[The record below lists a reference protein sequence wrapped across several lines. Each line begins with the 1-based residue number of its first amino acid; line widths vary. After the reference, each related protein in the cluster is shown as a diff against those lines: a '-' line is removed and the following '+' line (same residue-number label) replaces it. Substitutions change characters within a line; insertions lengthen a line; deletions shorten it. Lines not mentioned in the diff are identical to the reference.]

1 MYRVVFAAV
10 YSKKPVGHGE
20 SSWTLEEV
28 YMETSHVLSGL
39 SRKSGLHLLSP
50 ASNPVETAST
60 ATTHPGGGHATSNEL
75 SELES
80 AHENGDGAE
89 LSACGPPTAS
99 HQEPAD
105 VSCYFKFPT
114 NDCELFHR
122 DDENIDMFND
132 KPISGNEELNSVMCS
147 EKQSSSISAIMMN
160 SSVSEGNKD
169 NLVSGSDCKP
179 FTDNEVSD
187 GSICCDMSL
196 PTINT
201 VRSVASSSLETGDN
215 DASMFNMTSVSPSTA
230 ISPFGEASVPPQEE
244 GGRMKV
250 TNNEDGLDEWPDRVM
265 SYERSSLFL
274 SPPSATSSLENRVN
288 LREREENITKL
299 LEDEKKPSLT
309 RNPCSVVNSEGN
321 DAGLLEL
328 EECAT
333 SLVNDENGI
342 GVQASP
348 VPFQEKLSS
357 TLYPCLADSSV
368 GKNAGMWELEKC
380 STNLVNDDNGISV
393 GEEARLVDEVDRLSD
408 ERNCLTS
415 QEKSSSTIGPLRK
428 IANSLDEQQTAV
440 VEDRLDEQDND
451 MCDEKRCSPISSSA
465 VPSAKEEK
473 TTNLVNR
480 VDGLEESGHEM
491 SHENPSFTSSSI
503 VTSASI
509 SMVEANMMKLAYDE
523 DRPGVE
529 QDHETYHREQSSTCG
544 TVTDISAPR
553 GNYKTK
559 KKAKK
564 INTNMNKRATVSSSD
579 VKVNSP
585 FQTWLQNFTTFC
597 KTQNEVEQKQVE
609 TSKSSFEDSKHQ
621 GASITYSGKQSHKN
635 LKVQEEYLSGNLE
648 SCNTS
653 VDIPTAMETD
663 CVPPATVCS
672 SVSEYVYEDSTVG
685 RTDSLDQEQ
694 VKFASD
700 SLNSAKSVSNR
711 NVPKVL
717 EAEENEIYNVKDDQS
732 VSENAKENMEIGSED
747 TYARKRSLLIDNS
760 GEVEQP
766 SQKKLRNQS
775 DSEYKERIQ
784 RSLDTTWD
792 KSDDLP
798 LMANVDEVLVHH
810 YILDLS
816 VKFSEKIM
824 KGNIVL
830 FLEPRNEEVT
840 KKQFQMT
847 LDSSLVNIES
857 VSEVALPDD
866 YEVTFCGHKQN
877 NPLTQEACSS
887 GLQNGFLG
895 NILGDN
901 SHTPLPFKG
910 LSYSVYGWCVQI
922 WKPEA
927 TGKAWPRCVWIKY
940 HTSPEGT
947 SLTWATDQDGK

>member
-1 MYRVVFAAV
+1 M
-10 YSKKPVGHGE
+10 
-20 SSWTLEEV
+20 
-28 YMETSHVLSGL
+28 LSGL

-60 ATTHPGGGHATSNEL
+60 TTTHPREVHSTSNEL

-80 AHENGDGAE
+80 AHENGDDAE

-105 VSCYFKFPT
+105 VSCFFKFPT
-114 NDCELFHR
+114 NDCEITREGNSLELFHR
-122 DDENIDMFND
+122 DDENIDVFID
-132 KPISGNEELNSVMCS
+132 KPISGNEELSSVTCS
-147 EKQSSSISAIMMN
+147 EKQSSSISEIMMN

-187 GSICCDMSL
+187 GSICRDMSL

-201 VRSVASSSLETGDN
+201 VMSVASSSLETGDN
-215 DASMFNMTSVSPSTA
+215 DASMFNITSVSPSTA

-274 SPPSATSSLENRVN
+274 SPASATSSLDNYVN

-299 LEDEKKPSLT
+299 VGDGKKPSSPM
-309 RNPCSVVNSEGN
+309 NPCSVVNSEGN

-333 SLVNDENGI
+333 SFVNDENGI
-342 GVQASP
+342 GVLAGP

-357 TLYPCLADSSV
+357 TPYPCLADSSV

-408 ERNCLTS
+408 ERNYLTS
-415 QEKSSSTIGPLRK
+415 QEKSSSTVGPLRK
-428 IANSLDEQQTAV
+428 IANSPEEQRTAIA
-440 VEDRLDEQDND
+440 EDRLDEQDNEN
-451 MCDEKRCSPISSSA
+451 MCDEKRCSPISTSAVSSA
-465 VPSAKEEK
+465 EEEK
-473 TTNLVNR
+473 TTNLINR
-480 VDGLEESGHEM
+480 AERLEESGHEM

-503 VTSASI
+503 VTSARM
-509 SMVEANMMKLAYDE
+509 SMVEGNVMKLVCDE
-523 DRPGVE
+523 DKPGVE
-529 QDHETYHREQSSTCG
+529 QDHETCHREQSSTCG
-544 TVTDISAPR
+544 TVTDMSAPR
-553 GNYKTK
+553 GKMK

-564 INTNMNKRATVSSSD
+564 INTNMNKRTTVSTSD
-579 VKVNSP
+579 VEVNSP

-609 TSKSSFEDSKHQ
+609 TSKSSFEDSTHQ

-635 LKVQEEYLSGNLE
+635 LKVQEDYSSGNLE

-663 CVPPATVCS
+663 CVPPAAVCS

-685 RTDSLDQEQ
+685 RIDSFDQEQ

-711 NVPKVL
+711 QNVPKVL
-717 EAEENEIYNVKDDQS
+717 EAKEKEIYNVKDDQS

-747 TYARKRSLLIDNS
+747 TYARKRSLLSDNS

-766 SQKKLRNQS
+766 SLKKLRNKS
-775 DSEYKERIQ
+775 DSEYKERIE

>member
-1 MYRVVFAAV
+1 M
-10 YSKKPVGHGE
+10 
-20 SSWTLEEV
+20 
-28 YMETSHVLSGL
+28 LSGL

-60 ATTHPGGGHATSNEL
+60 TTTHPREVHSTSNEL

-80 AHENGDGAE
+80 AHENGDDAE
-89 LSACGPPTAS
+89 LSACGPPAAS

-105 VSCYFKFPT
+105 VSCFFKFPT
-114 NDCELFHR
+114 NDCEITREGNSLELFHR
-122 DDENIDMFND
+122 DDENIDVFID
-132 KPISGNEELNSVMCS
+132 KPISGNEELSSVTCS
-147 EKQSSSISAIMMN
+147 EKQSSSISEIMMN

-187 GSICCDMSL
+187 GSICRDMSL

-201 VRSVASSSLETGDN
+201 VMSVASSSLETGDN
-215 DASMFNMTSVSPSTA
+215 DASMFNITSVSPSTA

-274 SPPSATSSLENRVN
+274 SPASATSSLDNYVN

-299 LEDEKKPSLT
+299 VGDGKKPSSPM
-309 RNPCSVVNSEGN
+309 NPCSVVNSEGN

-333 SLVNDENGI
+333 SFVNDENGI
-342 GVQASP
+342 GVLAGP

-357 TLYPCLADSSV
+357 TPYPCLADSSV

-408 ERNCLTS
+408 ERNYLTS
-415 QEKSSSTIGPLRK
+415 QEKSSSTVGPLRK
-428 IANSLDEQQTAV
+428 IANSPEEQRTAIA
-440 VEDRLDEQDND
+440 EDRLDEQDNEN
-451 MCDEKRCSPISSSA
+451 MCDEKRCSPISTSAVSSA
-465 VPSAKEEK
+465 EEEK
-473 TTNLVNR
+473 TTNLINR
-480 VDGLEESGHEM
+480 AERLEESGHEM

-503 VTSASI
+503 VTSARM
-509 SMVEANMMKLAYDE
+509 SMVEGNVMKLVCDE
-523 DRPGVE
+523 DKPGVE
-529 QDHETYHREQSSTCG
+529 QDHETCHREQSSTCG
-544 TVTDISAPR
+544 TVTDMSAPR
-553 GNYKTK
+553 GKMK

-564 INTNMNKRATVSSSD
+564 INTNMNKRTTVSTSD
-579 VKVNSP
+579 VEVNSP

-609 TSKSSFEDSKHQ
+609 TSKSSFEDSTHQ

-635 LKVQEEYLSGNLE
+635 LKVQEDYSSGNLE

-663 CVPPATVCS
+663 CVPPAAVCS

-685 RTDSLDQEQ
+685 RIDSFDQEQ

-711 NVPKVL
+711 QNVPKVL
-717 EAEENEIYNVKDDQS
+717 EAKEKEIYNVKDDQS

-747 TYARKRSLLIDNS
+747 TYARKRSLLSDNS

-766 SQKKLRNQS
+766 SLKKLRNKS
-775 DSEYKERIQ
+775 DSEYKERIE

>member
-1 MYRVVFAAV
+1 M
-10 YSKKPVGHGE
+10 
-20 SSWTLEEV
+20 
-28 YMETSHVLSGL
+28 LSGL

-50 ASNPVETAST
+50 ASNPVEATST
-60 ATTHPGGGHATSNEL
+60 TTTHPREVHATSNEL

-80 AHENGDGAE
+80 AHVNGDDAE
-89 LSACGPPTAS
+89 LSACGPPTAP

-105 VSCYFKFPT
+105 VSCYLKFPT
-114 NDCELFHR
+114 NECEITRDGNSLELFHR
-122 DDENIDMFND
+122 DDEDIDVFND
-132 KPISGNEELNSVMCS
+132 KPISGNEELSSVMCS
-147 EKQSSSISAIMMN
+147 EKQSSSISEITMN
-160 SSVSEGNKD
+160 ASVSEGNKD

-187 GSICCDMSL
+187 GSICRDMSL
-196 PTINT
+196 STINA
-201 VRSVASSSLETGDN
+201 VMSVASSSLETGDN
-215 DASMFNMTSVSPSTA
+215 DASMFNFTSVSPSTA
-230 ISPFGEASVPPQEE
+230 ISPLGEASVPPQKE
-244 GGRMKV
+244 GGRIKV
-250 TNNEDGLDEWPDRVM
+250 TNTEDGLDEWPDRVM
-265 SYERSSLFL
+265 SYERSSLFFR
-274 SPPSATSSLENRVN
+274 PPSATSSLENHVN

-299 LEDEKKPSLT
+299 VGDGEKPAST
-309 RNPCSVVNSEGN
+309 MNPCSVVSSEGN

-333 SLVNDENGI
+333 SFVNDENGI
-342 GVQASP
+342 SVLAGP
-348 VPFQEKLSS
+348 VPFQEELSS

-368 GKNAGMWELEKC
+368 GKNASMWELEKC
-380 STNLVNDDNGISV
+380 STNLVNDDNGSGV
-393 GEEARLVDEVDRLSD
+393 GEEARLVDEVDRLSH
-408 ERNCLTS
+408 ERNYLTS
-415 QEKSSSTIGPLRK
+415 QEESSSIIGPLGK
-428 IANSLDEQQTAV
+428 IANSPEEQRTAG
-440 VEDRLDEQDND
+440 DRLDDVDNED
-451 MCDEKRCSPISSSA
+451 MCDEKRCSPISTSAVSSA
-465 VPSAKEEK
+465 EVEK
-473 TTNLVNR
+473 TTNLINR
-480 VDGLEESGHEM
+480 AERLEESGHEM

-503 VTSASI
+503 VTSASM
-509 SMVEANMMKLAYDE
+509 SVVEGNVMKLAYDE
-523 DRPGVE
+523 DKPSVK
-529 QDHETYHREQSSTCG
+529 QDHETCHREQSSTGG
-544 TVTDISAPR
+544 TVTDLCAPR
-553 GNYKTK
+553 RKTK

-564 INTNMNKRATVSSSD
+564 INTNMNKRTTMSSSD

-585 FQTWLQNFTTFC
+585 FQTWLQSFTTFC

-609 TSKSSFEDSKHQ
+609 TSISSFEDSNHQ
-621 GASITYSGKQSHKN
+621 GVSNTYSGKQGQKN
-635 LKVQEEYLSGNLE
+635 LKVQEDYSSGNLG
-648 SCNTS
+648 SCNAS

-663 CVPPATVCS
+663 CVPPAAVCS

-685 RTDSLDQEQ
+685 RIDSFDQAQ

-700 SLNSAKSVSNR
+700 SLNSAKSVPNR
-711 NVPKVL
+711 QNLVKVL
-717 EAEENEIYNVKDDQS
+717 EAKENEIYNVKDDKS
-732 VSENAKENMEIGSED
+732 VSENALGTKESMEIGSED

-766 SQKKLRNQS
+766 SQKKLRNKS
-775 DSEYKERIQ
+775 DSEYKERIG

-866 YEVTFCGHKQN
+866 YEVTFCGHEQN

>member
-1 MYRVVFAAV
+1 M
-10 YSKKPVGHGE
+10 
-20 SSWTLEEV
+20 
-28 YMETSHVLSGL
+28 LSGL
-39 SRKSGLHLLSP
+39 SRKTGLHLLSP

-60 ATTHPGGGHATSNEL
+60 ATTYPRGVHATSNEL
-75 SELES
+75 SALES
-80 AHENGDGAE
+80 AHEEGGNAAF
-89 LSACGPPTAS
+89 SACGPLTAP

-105 VSCYFKFPT
+105 ISCYFKFPT
-114 NDCELFHR
+114 NDCEITRDGNSLELFHR
-122 DDENIDMFND
+122 DDESIDVFND
-132 KPISGNEELNSVMCS
+132 KPISGNEELSSVMCS
-147 EKQSSSISAIMMN
+147 EKQLSSISAIMMN
-160 SSVSEGNKD
+160 ASFSEGNKD

-187 GSICCDMSL
+187 DSVCRDMSL
-196 PTINT
+196 STINT
-201 VRSVASSSLETGDN
+201 VMAVASSSLETGDN
-215 DASMFNMTSVSPSTA
+215 NASMFNITSVSPPSA
-230 ISPFGEASVPPQEE
+230 ISPFGEVSVPPLEE

-250 TNNEDGLDEWPDRVM
+250 TNNKDGLDEWPDRVM
-265 SYERSSLFL
+265 SHERSSLFF
-274 SPPSATSSLENRVN
+274 SPPSATSSLENHVN
-288 LREREENITKL
+288 LREREENIIKL
-299 LEDEKKPSLT
+299 IGDGKKPSSAI
-309 RNPCSVVNSEGN
+309 NPCSVVSSEGN
-321 DAGLLEL
+321 DTGLLEL

-333 SLVNDENGI
+333 SFVNDENGI
-342 GVQASP
+342 SVLAGP
-348 VPFQEKLSS
+348 LPFQEKLSS
-357 TLYPCLADSSV
+357 TLNPCLADNLV

-380 STNLVNDDNGISV
+380 STNIVNDDNGISV
-393 GEEARLVDEVDRLSD
+393 GEQARLVDEVDRLS
-408 ERNCLTS
+408 EKRNYLTS
-415 QEKSSSTIGPLRK
+415 QEKSSSTIGPLGK
-428 IANSLDEQQTAV
+428 IANSPEEQRTVV
-440 VEDRLDEQDND
+440 VEDRRLDMQDNED
-451 MCDEKRCSPISSSA
+451 MCDERRCSPISTSA
-465 VPSAKEEK
+465 VSSAKEEK

-480 VDGLEESGHEM
+480 VDGFEESGHEM

-503 VTSASI
+503 VTSASM
-509 SMVEANMMKLAYDE
+509 SMVEGNVMKLGYDE
-523 DRPGVE
+523 DKPGVE
-529 QDHETYHREQSSTCG
+529 DHKTCHREQSSTCG

-553 GNYKTK
+553 GKTK

-564 INTNMNKRATVSSSD
+564 INTNMNKRTTVSSSD
-579 VKVNSP
+579 VKSNSP

-597 KTQNEVEQKQVE
+597 KTQNEVEEKQVE
-609 TSKSSFEDSKHQ
+609 TSKSTLEDSNHQ
-621 GASITYSGKQSHKN
+621 GASKTYSGKQGHKN
-635 LKVQEEYLSGNLE
+635 LKVQEDYLSGNLE

-663 CVPPATVCS
+663 CVPPAAVC
-672 SVSEYVYEDSTVG
+672 SEYVYEDSTVD
-685 RTDSLDQEQ
+685 RIDSFDQEQ

-700 SLNSAKSVSNR
+700 FLNSPKSVANR
-711 NVPKVL
+711 PNVLKVL
-717 EAEENEIYNVKDDQS
+717 EAKENEIYNVKDDKS
-732 VSENAKENMEIGSED
+732 VSENALGTKENMEIGSED

-766 SQKKLRNQS
+766 SQKKLRNKS
-775 DSEYKERIQ
+775 DSEYKERIE